1 MVRYLPP
8 VPATH
13 PRQHLAAV
21 FRSTLSSQGR
31 PPTCRSLAGAHAQSA
46 AASASGSSMSRKEK
60 QQESLPWVEKYR
72 PRKVTDV
79 AHQAEVVRV
88 LQRAVESANLPH
100 LLFYGPPGT
109 GKTSTILAM
118 AKTLYSPATY
128 RQRVLELNASD
139 ERGINVVRTKIKDF
153 ASTAVSLKQSEG
165 YPSPPY
171 KIIVLDEADAMTND
185 AQSAL
190 RRTMEQF
197 SKVTRFCIICNY
209 VSRIIQPL
217 ASRCAKFRFKPL
229 EAESMVERLRFICEK
244 EQVEADEEA
253 MAAVVRCSGGDMR
266 KAVTLI
272 QSAHQYGPD
281 GVNAATVFELSSV
294 VPDDEMTALM
304 QSAATSSF
312 ENVKKQVTDVVAA
325 GYPASQILMQIH
337 DVVLADASMSDKE
350 KGVVMEQI
358 AKSDDCLADGAD
370 DFLQLMTTM
379 MTVMTAKAQR
389 Q

>member
-1 MVRYLPP
+1 V
-8 VPATH
+8 
-13 PRQHLAAV
+13 Q
-21 FRSTLSSQGR
+21 
-31 PPTCRSLAGAHAQSA
+31 A
-46 AASASGSSMSRKEK
+46 AAGTGGAAMSRKEK
-60 QQESLPWVEKYR
+60 QQENLPWVEKYR

-88 LQRAVESANLPH
+88 LQRAVETANLPH

-118 AKTLYSPATY
+118 AKSLYSPATF

-153 ASTAVSLKQSEG
+153 ASTAVSSKQSEG

-171 KIIVLDEADAMTND
+171 KIIILDEADAMTND

-197 SKVTRFCIICNY
+197 STVTRFCIICNY

-229 EAESMVERLRFICEK
+229 EAESMVERLSFICEQ
-244 EQVEADEEA
+244 EEVEAGEEA

-266 KAVTLI
+266 KAVTLL

-281 GVNAATVFELSSV
+281 GVTAATVYELSSV
-294 VPDDEMTALM
+294 VPDEEMAALM
-304 QSAATSSF
+304 QSTMTRNF
-312 ENVKKQVTDVVAA
+312 ESVKTQVTCVVAA
-325 GYPASQILMQIH
+325 GYPASQILAQVH
-337 DVVLADASMSDKE
+337 DLVVDDSALSDKQ

-358 AKSDDCLADGAD
+358 ARADDCLADGAD
-370 DFLQLMTTM
+370 DFLQLMS
-379 MTVMTAKAQR
+379 VMTAAMEARMQA
-389 Q
+389 